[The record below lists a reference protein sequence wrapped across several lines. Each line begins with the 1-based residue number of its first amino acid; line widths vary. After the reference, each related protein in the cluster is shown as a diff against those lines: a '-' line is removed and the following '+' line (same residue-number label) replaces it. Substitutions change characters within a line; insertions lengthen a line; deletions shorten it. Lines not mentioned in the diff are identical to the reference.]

1 MVKFLFPWLQQ
12 EEGKTP
18 RMFFNLIKD
27 EYHLELIIYCICLYV
42 VEGMCC
48 NGSKMPEN
56 SFFISGYPTHHF
68 KHGMVSF
75 LIARRWVRPQ
85 TL

>member
-48 NGSKMPEN
+48 NGSKMPE
-56 SFFISGYPTHHF
+56 I
-68 KHGMVSF
+68 VF
-75 LIARRWVRPQ
+75 LYLVTPPIILNTVWFPF
-85 TL
+85 